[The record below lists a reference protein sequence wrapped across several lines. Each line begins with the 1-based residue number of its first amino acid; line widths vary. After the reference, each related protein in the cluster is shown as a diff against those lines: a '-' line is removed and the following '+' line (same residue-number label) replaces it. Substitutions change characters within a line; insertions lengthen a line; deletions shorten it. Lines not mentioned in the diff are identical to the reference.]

1 MADGHGGH
9 DGGGDPAGHA
19 PEGEVVDGP
28 AHRAGKR
35 LVDALKLKYGI
46 GGNIFS
52 QFEIM
57 SGVLVIS

>member
-1 MADGHGGH
+1 MTDGHGGH

-35 LVDALKLKYGI
+35 LVDALELKGSRGI
-46 GGNIFS
+46 TY
-52 QFEIM
+52 
-57 SGVLVIS
+57 V